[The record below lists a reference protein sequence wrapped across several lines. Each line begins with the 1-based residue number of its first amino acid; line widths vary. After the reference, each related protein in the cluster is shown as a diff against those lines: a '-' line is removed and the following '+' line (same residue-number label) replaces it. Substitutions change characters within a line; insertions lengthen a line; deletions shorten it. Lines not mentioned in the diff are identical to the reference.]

1 MYQFLPSRNCFC
13 EAVYTPRR
21 LNESNGATQLIG
33 LLAPSIS
40 DSLVLCS
47 LKGQQTTCYW
57 WKAWMNPW
65 IWFAPVYQF
74 INHWGDRALKPA
86 CVFCLVWFLIRDCRC
101 FSTPQKFLKNKT
113 LAVKDQIS
121 PSPFV
126 IYSARQGSG
135 FIIST
140 AGTLLT
146 ALAVVSPALS
156 GACQLLAQLQAACH
170 GVSSER
176 RPLTACKTLLMAKTL
191 TSSITQVQRLYLSPR
206 GASHTGVHIHTHWH
220 SRTARTCLWAIV

>member
-1 MYQFLPSRNCFC
+1 M
-13 EAVYTPRR
+13 
-21 LNESNGATQLIG
+21 
-33 LLAPSIS
+33 
-40 DSLVLCS
+40 DLV
-47 LKGQQTTCYW
+47 
-57 WKAWMNPW
+57 
-65 IWFAPVYQF
+65 FAPVSGF
-74 INHWGDRALKPA
+74 INHWSDRALKPA

-126 IYSARQGSG
+126 IYSAWQGSG

-146 ALAVVSPALS
+146 ALAVVCPALS
-156 GACQLLAQLQAACH
+156 GPCQLLAQLQAACH

-206 GASHTGVHIHTHWH
+206 GLHTHRRAHPHAPTLMNSMDMPLSHRLVEVIDWP
-220 SRTARTCLWAIV
+220 SVINTCSHRE